1 MYKELA
7 KKYIKRITPQDIKNY
22 ASSINIT
29 LTNQEVNIIFNFLL
43 KYYEDLLNKNTT
55 VFNKLKPLIREDLYK
70 QIIALYEEN
79 KNKYLN

>member
-70 QIIALYEEN
+70 QIITLYEEN